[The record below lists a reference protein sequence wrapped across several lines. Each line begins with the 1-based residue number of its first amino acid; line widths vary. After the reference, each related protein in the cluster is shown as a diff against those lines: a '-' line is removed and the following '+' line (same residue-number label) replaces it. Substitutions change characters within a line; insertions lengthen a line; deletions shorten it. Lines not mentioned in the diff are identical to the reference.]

1 MTVRTLAMAAA
12 AMALLVSTAGSCEEE
27 PTVPDPS
34 LDEGTI
40 PAVNA
45 TEASLLPTAADA
57 LPEMDPAAFERL
69 MRQLEGTPVVLNF
82 WGEWC
87 PPCREEMPRL
97 VAAHEEWG
105 DRVQFVGVDILDS
118 RGAAR
123 SFMEEFEMTFPS
135 VFDPPDAIKT
145 SLGLFGQPVTA
156 FYRAD
161 GSLEF
166 AWSGPISEDALRTHL
181 ERIAG

>member
-1 MTVRTLAMAAA
+1 MTVRTLALTLVGILSLAACDGTSA
-12 AMALLVSTAGSCEEE
+12 SAP
-27 PTVPDPS
+27 PTG
-34 LDEGTI
+34 EI
-40 PAVNA
+40 PAHNA
-45 TEASLLPTAADA
+45 TEAPLLPTYADT
-57 LPEMDPAAFERL
+57 LPTMDPATFERL
-69 MRQLEGTPVVLNF
+69 MGQLEGTPVVLNF

-87 PPCREEMPRL
+87 PPCRAEMPRL
-97 VAAHEEWG
+97 VAAHHEWG

-123 SFMEEFEMTFPS
+123 SFIEDFGMTFPS

-145 SLGLFGQPVTA
+145 SIGLFGQPVTA

-166 AWSGPISEDALRTHL
+166 AWSGPISEETLREHL
-181 ERIAG
+181 EAIAG

>member
-1 MTVRTLAMAAA
+1 MTVRAIAVTLVGILALAACDGP
-12 AMALLVSTAGSCEEE
+12 SE
-27 PTVPDPS
+27 PVPPTG
-34 LDEGTI
+34 EI

-45 TEASLLPTAADA
+45 TEAPSLPTYADT
-57 LPEMDPAAFERL
+57 LPVMDPAGFERL
-69 MRQLEGTPVVLNF
+69 LGQLEGTPVLVNF

-87 PPCREEMPRL
+87 PPCRVEMPRL

-105 DRVQFVGVDILDS
+105 DQVQFVGVDILDS
-118 RGAAR
+118 REAAR
-123 SFMEEFEMTFPS
+123 SFMDEFGMTFPS

-156 FYRAD
+156 FYRPD

-166 AWSGPISEDALRTHL
+166 AWTGPISEETLREHL
-181 ERIAG
+181 ETIAG

>member
-1 MTVRTLAMAAA
+1 MTVRTLVVALVGIVSLAACGGS
-12 AMALLVSTAGSCEEE
+12 STPSPAPPAGE
-27 PTVPDPS
+27 
-34 LDEGTI
+34 I
-40 PAVNA
+40 PADNA
-45 TEASLLPTAADA
+45 TDAPLLPTYADT
-57 LPEMDPAAFERL
+57 LPEMDPAGFERL
-69 MRQLEGTPVVLNF
+69 LGQLEGTPVLVNF

-123 SFMEEFEMTFPS
+123 SFMDEFGMTFPS

-156 FYRAD
+156 FYRPD

-166 AWSGPISEDALRTHL
+166 AWTGPISEETLREHL
-181 ERIAG
+181 ETIAG

>member
-1 MTVRTLAMAAA
+1 MTVRALALTLIGVLSLPACDGA
-12 AMALLVSTAGSCEEE
+12 STPAPPVGE
-27 PTVPDPS
+27 
-34 LDEGTI
+34 I
-40 PAVNA
+40 PADNA
-45 TEASLLPTAADA
+45 TEAPLLPTYADT
-57 LPEMDPAAFERL
+57 LPLMDPATFERL
-69 MRQLEGTPVVLNF
+69 MGQLEGTPVLVNF

-123 SFMEEFEMTFPS
+123 AFMEEFGMTFPS

-156 FYRAD
+156 FYRTD

-166 AWSGPISEDALRTHL
+166 AWTGPISEEMLREHL
-181 ERIAG
+181 ETIAG

>member
-1 MTVRTLAMAAA
+1 MTVRTVAIAIAAT
-12 AMALLVSTAGSCEEE
+12 ALLVSTAGACEEA
-27 PTVPDPS
+27 PTVPGPS
-34 LDEGTI
+34 QEEGTI
-40 PAVNA
+40 PAANA
-45 TEASLLPTAADA
+45 TEAPLLPTYADT
-57 LPEMDPAAFERL
+57 LPEMDAATFERL
-69 MRQLEGTPVVLNF
+69 MGQLEGTPVLLNF

-87 PPCREEMPRL
+87 PPCREEMPLL
-97 VAAHEEWG
+97 VAAHAEWG
-105 DRVQFVGVDILDS
+105 DRVQFLGIDILDS

-135 VFDPPDAIKT
+135 VFDPPDSIKN

-166 AWSGPISEDALRTHL
+166 AWSGPISEDLLRTHL

>member
-1 MTVRTLAMAAA
+1 MTVRTLAIALVATTLLASAA
-12 AMALLVSTAGSCEEE
+12 CEED
-27 PTVPDPS
+27 PSGPDPS
-34 LDEGTI
+34 VAEGTT
-40 PAVNA
+40 PSNNA
-45 TEASLLPTAADA
+45 TEASLLPTSADA
-57 LPEMDPAAFERL
+57 LPEMDPAAFDRL
-69 MRQLEGTPVVLNF
+69 MGQLVGTPVVLNF

-118 RGAAR
+118 RGAAH
-123 SFMEEFEMTFPS
+123 SFIDEFGMTFPS

-166 AWSGPISEDALRTHL
+166 AWSGPISEDTLRTHL